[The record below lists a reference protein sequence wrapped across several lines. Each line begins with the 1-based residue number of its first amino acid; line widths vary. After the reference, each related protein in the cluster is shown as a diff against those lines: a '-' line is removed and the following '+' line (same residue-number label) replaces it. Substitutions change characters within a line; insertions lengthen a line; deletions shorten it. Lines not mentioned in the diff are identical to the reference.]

1 MYRLLLLIGVIL
13 AILLCTYLGLAWY
26 VPALIA
32 AILAVLLPVWRR
44 GGFWFAFLAGF
55 FTWGIYSGFL
65 NWENQGVLSDRL
77 AETFSL
83 PDGWLLVLATAS
95 LGGFTT
101 GFGGWFGASLRL
113 TFVGKPHKITA
124 Q

>member
-1 MYRLLLLIGVIL
+1 MYRLLLLVGVIL
-13 AILLCTYLGLAWY
+13 AILLCIYLGWAWY

-32 AILAVLLPVWRR
+32 ALLALVLPVWRR
-44 GGFWFAFLAGF
+44 GGFWFSFLAGF

-65 NWENQGVLSDRL
+65 NWENQGLLSDRL

-83 PDGWLLVLATAS
+83 PDGWLLVLVTAV
-95 LGGFTT
+95 LGAFTT

-113 TFVGKPHKITA
+113 AFTDKGGKAKA
-124 Q
+124 